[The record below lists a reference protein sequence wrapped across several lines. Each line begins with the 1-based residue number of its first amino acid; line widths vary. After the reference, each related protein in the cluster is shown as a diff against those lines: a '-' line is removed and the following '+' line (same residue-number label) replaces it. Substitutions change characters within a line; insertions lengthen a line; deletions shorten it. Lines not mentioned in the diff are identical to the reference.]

1 VTSANTLALLIG
13 RIASALSTVVVLS
26 IVARTRTADELGIV
40 ALGLSVGV
48 VLAVLPEAG
57 LTALLVRESARDP
70 SSAGRRL
77 SGLLLLRAIGLPL
90 GIVGIGALVALAYGP
105 DAGLIMLVALG
116 PALQQISELGRAVF
130 IAQERMEFASLHTIV
145 ENTAWAGAIATVLAI
160 TGDLA
165 LAFAA
170 AAIVVAMAVLVA
182 LAMATTI
189 GRVGLSRPL
198 PGELG
203 QLLRSAGPFAGLS
216 TLAVVASRMDTF
228 LVSLLLP
235 NGIALAGIY
244 YAITRLTTAAEY
256 LPDALSRATYPRVAR
271 RVHEGAATV
280 AEILRPA
287 VRQCVAIGIPI
298 PIGLVVAGGW
308 LLGFLYGAEVAAYDW
323 LLIALGVAI
332 PFRYLSSLFGPV
344 LTGSDRQTRRLRD
357 FALAVATAL
366 VLDLILLSIVGLPGV
381 AVATVASAILLAA
394 LFTNAVT
401 GMFGRLIEP
410 ADVIAAL
417 AVSSI
422 AGAVG
427 LGVRNVA
434 GSGGELLGGIVF
446 TSIVILGWVAM
457 WRGPSRWRPPDPAA

>member
-1 VTSANTLALLIG
+1 
-13 RIASALSTVVVLS
+13 
-26 IVARTRTADELGIV
+26 
-40 ALGLSVGV
+40 
-48 VLAVLPEAG
+48 
-57 LTALLVRESARDP
+57 
-70 SSAGRRL
+70 
-77 SGLLLLRAIGLPL
+77 
-90 GIVGIGALVALAYGP
+90 
-105 DAGLIMLVALG
+105 
-116 PALQQISELGRAVF
+116 
-130 IAQERMEFASLHTIV
+130 
-145 ENTAWAGAIATVLAI
+145 
-160 TGDLA
+160 
-165 LAFAA
+165 
-170 AAIVVAMAVLVA
+170 
-182 LAMATTI
+182 
-189 GRVGLSRPL
+189 
-198 PGELG
+198 
-203 QLLRSAGPFAGLS
+203 
-216 TLAVVASRMDTF
+216 
-228 LVSLLLP
+228 
-235 NGIALAGIY
+235 
-244 YAITRLTTAAEY
+244 
-256 LPDALSRATYPRVAR
+256 
-271 RVHEGAATV
+271 
-280 AEILRPA
+280 
-287 VRQCVAIGIPI
+287 
-298 PIGLVVAGGW
+298 VAGGW

-366 VLDLILLSIVGLPGV
+366 VLDLILLSTVGLPGV